1 MVNKKMILNASQKFD
16 PLPLEAIAYFVVILK
31 ANRKHR
37 KISIIGGMCVGR
49 RI

>member
-1 MVNKKMILNASQKFD
+1 MVNKEMILSASQKFD

-37 KISIIGGMCVGR
+37 KTSIIGVCVGR
-49 RI
+49 PI